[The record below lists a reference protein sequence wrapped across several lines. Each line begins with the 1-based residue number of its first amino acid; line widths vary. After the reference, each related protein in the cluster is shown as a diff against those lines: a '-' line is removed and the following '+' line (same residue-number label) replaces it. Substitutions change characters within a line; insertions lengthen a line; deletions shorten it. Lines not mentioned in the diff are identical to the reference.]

1 MRQSD
6 VKGESVT
13 ESLPADTQRP
23 PRTMS
28 REARR
33 VQLIEATIVT
43 IAGRGY
49 SRTTLTEVAHTAGL
63 SHGLVLFHFETKEKL
78 LSETLIYLA
87 EEYRQNWEGA
97 LAKVGDDPAEQLNAL
112 IEADFNPAICTPA
125 RLAAWCAFWGEAQS
139 RPLYQEAAAVWD
151 DAYNLKLEGI
161 CTRISDLGGYGHNPV
176 QVARI
181 IRLTIEGVWLDLMT
195 MATPYT
201 REVGLGTAR
210 TCAAL
215 CFPNHF
221 APTGLKAQRKR
232 PD

>member
-1 MRQSD
+1 MRFCD
-6 VKGESVT
+6 LPGASVT
-13 ESLPADTQRP
+13 ESLSTATQRP

-33 VQLIEATIVT
+33 TQLIEATIET
-43 IAGRGY
+43 IAARGY
-49 SRTTLTEVAHTAGL
+49 SRTTLTEVARTAGL

-78 LSETLIYLA
+78 LAETLMYLA
-87 EEYRQNWEGA
+87 QEYRQNWEAA
-97 LAKVGDDPAEQLNAL
+97 LAMVGGDPAEQLNAL

-139 RPLYQEAAAVWD
+139 RPLYQEACAAWD
-151 DAYNLKLEGI
+151 DAYNLQLETV
-161 CTRISDLGGYGHNPV
+161 CARLSDLGGYGHDPR

-181 IRLTIEGVWLDLMT
+181 IRLTIEGVWLDMMT

-215 CFPNHF
+215 CFPGHF
-221 APTGLKAQRKR
+221 APDGLKADRTR
-232 PD
+232 A